1 MLAFS
6 GQAILLDIEGTV
18 APIAYVFDV
27 MFPFARREVRT
38 FLAERMEKPEVPE
51 PLWRPEVAAAAKQ
64 IAVDAGFADFDALL
78 AKERETSPGIDP
90 VEALAREVE
99 RQMDADRKW
108 TGLKSLQGMIWN
120 AGFASGELVAQ
131 VFDDVPEVLRDW
143 KADERD
149 VRIYSSGSVAA
160 QKAFFGHTQAG
171 NLLST
176 LRGHFDTTVGSKKE
190 AKSYAGI
197 AQAMEY
203 DPYEILFVSD
213 VPAELRAAEQAGL
226 ATAFADRPGNPKYP
240 GEETYGLRR
249 ITSLRDIE
257 WTNADAA

>member
-27 MFPFARREVRT
+27 MFPFARREVRP
-38 FLAERMEKPEVPE
+38 FLAERME
-51 PLWRPEVAAAAKQ
+51 RPEVLAAAKQ
-64 IAVDAGFADFDALL
+64 IAIDAGFTDLDGLV
-78 AKERETSPGIDP
+78 AKERESSPGVDP
-90 VEALAREVE
+90 KEALAREVE

-108 TGLKSLQGMIWN
+108 TGLKTLQGMIWN
-120 AGFASGELVAQ
+120 AGFASGELIAQ
-131 VFDDVPEVLRDW
+131 VFDEVPEVLRDW
-143 KADERD
+143 KHDDRD

-171 NLLST
+171 NLLPT

-190 AKSYAGI
+190 AKSYVGI

-213 VPAELRAAEQAGL
+213 VPAELKAAEEAGL
-226 ATAFADRPGNPKYP
+226 ATAFAVRPGNPKYA
-240 GEETYGLRR
+240 GDETYGLRR
-249 ITSLRDIE
+249 IGSLRDID
-257 WTNADAA
+257 WSV